1 MSSNI
6 DQILASLAAAFGHAE
21 VRTACLKYASRKGGD
36 KISISSAGGNLASK
50 KSAPQLSS
58 AAAAGGGGG
67 ISSASSVISDAD
79 AESVGSS
86 VSSAGSKKKGKKE
99 KAPKEKK
106 ESKPR
111 GQSSWNIAVQ
121 ETLTE
126 MRDAYMETFVGEN
139 PEATEEEIKK
149 ATEKAITYKM
159 AFARA
164 SEKKRE
170 ADPDAQA
177 KYEENKAKR
186 LAKKAA
192 KMTSAEA
199 AKLPLPPSSNSSAIE

>member
-21 VRTACLKYASRKGGD
+21 VRTACLKYASK
-36 KISISSAGGNLASK
+36 KAAPEASS
-50 KSAPQLSS
+50 
-58 AAAAGGGGG
+58 AAGGGG
-67 ISSASSVISDAD
+67 IAKFSSASSVIS
-79 AESVGSS
+79 ESESISSS
-86 VSSAGSKKKGKKE
+86 VSSAGKKGKKE

-126 MRDAYMETFVGEN
+126 MRDAFMETFVTEN

-149 ATEKAITYKM
+149 ATEKAVTYKM

-186 LAKKAA
+186 LAKKAT

-199 AKLPLPPSSNSSAIE
+199 AKLPLPPSSKSSAVDGTE

>member
-21 VRTACLKYASRKGGD
+21 VRTACLKYASK
-36 KISISSAGGNLASK
+36 KAAPEVSS
-50 KSAPQLSS
+50 
-58 AAAAGGGGG
+58 AAGGGGTKF
-67 ISSASSVISDAD
+67 SSASSVIS
-79 AESVGSS
+79 ESESIGSS
-86 VSSAGSKKKGKKE
+86 VSSAGKKSKKE
-99 KAPKEKK
+99 KAEGKKEKK

-126 MRDAYMETFVGEN
+126 MRDAFMETFVGEN
-139 PEATEEEIKK
+139 PEATEDEIKK
-149 ATEKAITYKM
+149 AAEKAVTYKM

-199 AKLPLPPSSNSSAIE
+199 AKLPLPPSSNSSAVDGTE

>member
-21 VRTACLKYASRKGGD
+21 VRTACLKYASK
-36 KISISSAGGNLASK
+36 KAAPEVAS
-50 KSAPQLSS
+50 
-58 AAAAGGGGG
+58 GGGG
-67 ISSASSVISDAD
+67 IKFSSASSVIS
-79 AESVGSS
+79 ESESIGSS
-86 VSSAGSKKKGKKE
+86 VSSAGKKSKKE
-99 KAPKEKK
+99 KKEKK

-159 AFARA
+159 AFTRA

-192 KMTSAEA
+192 KITTAEA
-199 AKLPLPPSSNSSAIE
+199 AKLPLPPSSNSSAIEGTE